1 MFLHFSS
8 ILFSSLIS
16 LIFSIK
22 SFVRVFSLFSK
33 SLFVSNFFRA
43 EHFCQKGAKVE
54 GKTLDQTVVSP
65 PPLPFS
71 RSFFPF
77 GFDFRSKSE
86 ATRNAGCSIN
96 IATLWHGHDTYLSIF
111 PLFHLFTP
119 SFLFR
124 EIVKVTGSRTGVVR
138 VNELIPR

>member
-65 PPLPFS
+65 PPSPSPVL
-71 RSFFPF
+71 FF
-77 GFDFRSKSE
+77 
-86 ATRNAGCSIN
+86 
-96 IATLWHGHDTYLSIF
+96 LSALIF
-111 PLFHLFTP
+111 ARRARQ
-119 SFLFR
+119 R
-124 EIVKVTGSRTGVVR
+124 EMPVVQ
-138 VNELIPR
+138 

>member
-43 EHFCQKGAKVE
+43 KHFCQKGAKVE

-65 PPLPFS
+65 PPSPVL
-71 RSFFPF
+71 FF
-77 GFDFRSKSE
+77 
-86 ATRNAGCSIN
+86 
-96 IATLWHGHDTYLSIF
+96 LSALIF
-111 PLFHLFTP
+111 ARRARQ
-119 SFLFR
+119 R
-124 EIVKVTGSRTGVVR
+124 EMPVVQ
-138 VNELIPR
+138 